1 MLTTGGGVQVR
12 RIAFVP
18 AVRKDAHTI
27 SAADVPNLIHLNPG
41 TEFHLNGYADSSMR
55 PFKGLEARKPAA
67 GPAELATRWTTV
79 LKAGAGLQNLGN
91 TCFMNSVLQCLI
103 HTPPLAELL
112 LSPACPRPLPGRA
125 GPDLLAATRELMQRS
140 LQHRSGVLAP
150 AAHAKSLRR
159 VNGSFRLGRQ
169 EDAHE
174 YLIALL
180 DAMHEAC
187 VPRRAPGAPPPPGPP
202 ASFVTRIFGGV
213 MASAV
218 RCTSCGY
225 ESCTRDPFLDVNLEV
240 AGAGSVTG
248 ALERFTAGEAL
259 DGANRYRCPRE
270 GRPVR
275 AVKSLRIASPPAVLA
290 LQLKRFGFGGHGH
303 KVTKR
308 VDFGPV
314 LDLGPF
320 LGGGAGAGGG
330 RGGARGPLPYDLYA
344 VLVHQGHSVHSGHYF
359 CFVKAPSGVWHC
371 CDDASVGAVSER
383 VVLAQRAY
391 LLFYLRRGAAGG
403 VEGAKGAEV
412 VPNGAAGH
420 EAQGAG
426 KEPPPLAGPP
436 GAGPG
441 PSPRPAGLVQPG
453 AENCRAGLAADA
465 KPRPPSQA
473 AAAGPAAA
481 PAQGAAATPS
491 GSSDSAPISAFVPGA
506 GRRAAAGRGADPFPS
521 QTRSRLL
528 ARVASLGT
536 PVPIGRRAK
545 RAAEDARL
553 LNTLHRRRRRAGQGT
568 PLQGGSPAPP
578 EAAQAPLGARTAAG
592 PGPPDARAAA
602 PGPTQVSASAAAA
615 PSSRPAT
622 PTVSE
627 AGARMAQLARPRQAS
642 AREVAEP
649 GVRAFLAAQARP
661 APGGAWEGV
670 DAEAAR
676 AHARLLRAAGHARRA
691 PDAYDAEYDAGRVKK
706 VRRRGEE
713 GPGGPGRE
721 AFDSAGAARRRGKA
735 PAVELRGKKKARAVA
750 AARRAGEGGAN
761 GDARTGP
768 ERE

>member
-1 MLTTGGGVQVR
+1 GARMLTTGGGVQVR

-159 VNGSFRLGRQ
+159 VNGRSVGHDPDGHGCPGAWVREHAPPGASLAQTSGGNAGARGEAWGRFRLGRQ

-320 LGGGAGAGGG
+320 LGLFGAAPSPATPAGGFSFG
-330 RGGARGPLPYDLYA
+330 FGAASTPAAATALDDDALADVYGLLSQQTAALAGVQA
-344 VLVHQGHSVHSGHYF
+344 VLRR
-359 CFVKAPSGVWHC
+359 A
-371 CDDASVGAVSER
+371 ER
-383 VVLAQRAY
+383 DLEVL
-391 LLFYLRRGAAGG
+391 
-403 VEGAKGAEV
+403 E
-412 VPNGAAGH
+412 
-420 EAQGAG
+420 
-426 KEPPPLAGPP
+426 
-436 GAGPG
+436 
-441 PSPRPAGLVQPG
+441 
-453 AENCRAGLAADA
+453 GLAA
-465 KPRPPSQA
+465 
-473 AAAGPAAA
+473 AG
-481 PAQGAAATPS
+481 
-491 GSSDSAPISAFVPGA
+491 
-506 GRRAAAGRGADPFPS
+506 
-521 QTRSRLL
+521 
-528 ARVASLGT
+528 
-536 PVPIGRRAK
+536 
-545 RAAEDARL
+545 
-553 LNTLHRRRRRAGQGT
+553 
-568 PLQGGSPAPP
+568 
-578 EAAQAPLGARTAAG
+578 
-592 PGPPDARAAA
+592 
-602 PGPTQVSASAAAA
+602 
-615 PSSRPAT
+615 
-622 PTVSE
+622 
-627 AGARMAQLARPRQAS
+627 
-642 AREVAEP
+642 
-649 GVRAFLAAQARP
+649 
-661 APGGAWEGV
+661 
-670 DAEAAR
+670 
-676 AHARLLRAAGHARRA
+676 
-691 PDAYDAEYDAGRVKK
+691 
-706 VRRRGEE
+706 
-713 GPGGPGRE
+713 
-721 AFDSAGAARRRGKA
+721 
-735 PAVELRGKKKARAVA
+735 
-750 AARRAGEGGAN
+750 
-761 GDARTGP
+761 
-768 ERE
+768 

>member
-1 MLTTGGGVQVR
+1 MPALDARPPLRTPTPPPTGRGGMG
-12 RIAFVP
+12 AVP
-18 AVRKDAHTI
+18 
-27 SAADVPNLIHLNPG
+27 
-41 TEFHLNGYADSSMR
+41 R
-55 PFKGLEARKPAA
+55 PPWPSPHPPPPAPPSDHHA
-67 GPAELATRWTTV
+67 
-79 LKAGAGLQNLGN
+79 
-91 TCFMNSVLQCLI
+91 
-103 HTPPLAELL
+103 HTPP
-112 LSPACPRPLPGRA
+112 PPHPPF
-125 GPDLLAATRELMQRS
+125 
-140 LQHRSGVLAP
+140 
-150 AAHAKSLRR
+150 
-159 VNGSFRLGRQ
+159 GSFRLGRQ